1 MDETTQSECK
11 KNILKNGKKDN
22 SSFSANTIYMLGF
35 AGAAVYY
42 ISSASGFWNIAA
54 GILKAALWPAFLVY
68 GLLKYIA
75 V

>member
-1 MDETTQSECK
+1 MNKPIESEFK
-11 KNILKNGKKDN
+11 KNIFKRGKKDN

-42 ISSASGFWNIAA
+42 ISSASGFLNIAA
-54 GILKAALWPAFLVY
+54 GILKAAVWPAFLVY

>member
-1 MDETTQSECK
+1 MDENTQSEFK
-11 KNILKNGKKDN
+11 KNTLKNKINDRKSFHDN
-22 SSFSANTIYMLGF
+22 AVYIMGF

-42 ISSASGFWNIAA
+42 ISSASGFLNIAA
-54 GILKAALWPAFLVY
+54 GILKAAVWPAFLVY